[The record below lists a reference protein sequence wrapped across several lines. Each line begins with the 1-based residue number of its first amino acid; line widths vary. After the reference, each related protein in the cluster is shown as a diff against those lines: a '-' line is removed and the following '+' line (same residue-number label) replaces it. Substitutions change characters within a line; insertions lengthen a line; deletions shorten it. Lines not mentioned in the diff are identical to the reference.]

1 MLELKYNSYE
11 ELPIEKYLELKEILQ
26 NDDDDSNKQLEIIAL
41 LADISIEEL
50 LEQNISEIQGIANK
64 CDFLSNKQINIK
76 EKIKTIT
83 VNNIEYTVCTD
94 LQKFTVAQYVDFQNY
109 PKDEKHLADNLST
122 FVIPKGKKYGEDY
135 DVVQVIQDFNKY
147 LDISTAISL
156 QNFFIKKLLQSTK
169 ATLRYLLPLMK
180 MEMKKTKN
188 PKAKEVIKQIQEIQ
202 RSYGLQ

>member
-1 MLELKYNSYE
+1 MIELKYNSYE

-41 LADISIEEL
+41 LADISIEQL

-76 EKIKTIT
+76 ENIKTIT
-83 VNNIEYTVCTD
+83 VNNIKYTVCTD

-135 DVVQVIQDFNKY
+135 DVVQVIHDFNKY

-169 ATLRYLLPLMK
+169 DTLRYLLPLMK
-180 MEMKKTKN
+180 MKMKKTKN
-188 PKAKEVIKQIQEIQ
+188 PKAKEVLKQIQEIQ

>member
-50 LEQNISEIQGIANK
+50 LEQNISEIQGVASK
-64 CDFLSNKQINIK
+64 CDFLANKQINIK

-188 PKAKEVIKQIQEIQ
+188 PKAKEVLEQIQEIQ